1 MIMGPIREQVL
12 RGSLRDLKHG
22 GKFALRKIFLEIRS
36 ERKEA
41 N

>member
-1 MIMGPIREQVL
+1 MVMGQIREQVL
-12 RGSLRDLKHG
+12 REPLRDLKHG
-22 GKFALRKIFLEIRS
+22 SKFALRKIFLEIRS